1 MIFPMALVGGGSDG
15 ATFER
20 AGQVEDV
27 GSYWVL
33 LKFGRDELW
42 SGIICG
48 VCVCLL
54 SWSIFRN
61 PLATFVQSL
70 LLLAL
75 QCIYRSCLLW
85 TSGLWTV
92 ENHIL
97 SAGGFLIYRPANLR
111 QVYKCWLE
119 CSMSVQ
125 VVVLPGS
132 PMAEQGACLS
142 RTRTAIISTLCIFL
156 KKSSSCLWCA
166 IWLAS
171 GQCLQVSVVTFSQ
184 FGQRIS
190 SCADLGL
197 LISFKQNWALK
208 GCWDE
213 VNKLPDWKHA
223 LFALSENHRWLFM
236 GRCMGTHLLDMG
248 GNITRRFWAACPGSF
263 HISDAD
269 FPFLLRL
276 NWRLLYFLSFQI
288 SCS

>member
-1 MIFPMALVGGGSDG
+1 MSCGL
-15 ATFER
+15 
-20 AGQVEDV
+20 
-27 GSYWVL
+27 
-33 LKFGRDELW
+33 ELFV
-42 SGIICG
+42 
-48 VCVCLL
+48 VCVSVCCHEAYLG
-54 SWSIFRN
+54 I
-61 PLATFVQSL
+61 
-70 LLLAL
+70 
-75 QCIYRSCLLW
+75 LW
-85 TSGLWTV
+85 LHLCSHCCCWHCSASTGVVFCGLVDCGLWTV

-208 GCWDE
+208 GCWAD
-213 VNKLPDWKHA
+213 
-223 LFALSENHRWLFM
+223 RW
-236 GRCMGTHLLDMG
+236 G
-248 GNITRRFWAACPGSF
+248 
-263 HISDAD
+263 
-269 FPFLLRL
+269 
-276 NWRLLYFLSFQI
+276 
-288 SCS
+288 